1 MTPPAVA
8 VRGLE
13 KRFGPVLAL
22 RGVDLEAREASLL
35 AVVGPNGAGK
45 STLLRCLAGLAL
57 PSAGCIEIA
66 GERAERGRLRAK
78 VGLVAHATFLYG
90 ELSVRENL
98 VFAARLHGVSDP
110 SRRAEALLA
119 EDALEEWAGRRAATL
134 SRGLAQ
140 RAALARARVHDPP
153 ILLLDEPFTGLDP
166 RSAERLAARLRELR
180 ERGRTILLVSHD
192 LARAAELA
200 DHAVVLQHGRVV
212 GQASAAPLD
221 LARLAEAAAEA

>member
-1 MTPPAVA
+1 LSPPAVA

-13 KRFGPVLAL
+13 KRFGPVVAL
-22 RGVDLEAREASLL
+22 RGVALEVPAASLC

-45 STLLRCLAGLAL
+45 STLLRCLAGLAR
-57 PSAGCIEIA
+57 PSAGSIEIG

-78 VGLVAHATFLYG
+78 VGLVAHATFLYA

-98 VFAARLHGVSDP
+98 VFAARLHGVSDA
-110 SRRAEALLA
+110 RGRAQALLA
-119 EDALEEWAGRRAATL
+119 EDALGEWAERRAGTL

-153 ILLLDEPFTGLDP
+153 LLLLDEPFTGLDP
-166 RSAERLAARLRELR
+166 HSAERLAARLRELR
-180 ERGRTILLVSHD
+180 ARGRTIVLVSHD

-200 DHAVVLQHGRVV
+200 DRAVVLQRGRVAAEA
-212 GQASAAPLD
+212 GSAPLD
-221 LARLAEAAAEA
+221 PARLALAAAEA

>member
-1 MTPPAVA
+1 VTPPAVA

-13 KRFGPVLAL
+13 KRFGPVRAL
-22 RGVDLEAREASLL
+22 RGVDLEAGEGSLVAL
-35 AVVGPNGAGK
+35 LGPNGAGK

-57 PSAGCIEIA
+57 PSAGSIEIR
-66 GERAERGRLRAK
+66 GERAERARLRAR

-98 VFAARLHGVSDP
+98 VFAARLHGVADP
-110 SRRAEALLA
+110 RGRAEALLA
-119 EDALEEWAGRRAATL
+119 EDALGEWAGRRAATL

-153 ILLLDEPFTGLDP
+153 LLLLDEPFTGLDP
-166 RSAERLAARLRELR
+166 RSAERLAARLRALR

-192 LARAAELA
+192 PARVAELA
-200 DHAVVLQHGRVV
+200 DQAVVLRGGRVA
-212 GQASAAPLD
+212 GRASAAPLD
-221 LARLAEAAAEA
+221 PARLAEAAAEA

>member
-1 MTPPAVA
+1 

-13 KRFGPVLAL
+13 KRFGPVVAL
-22 RGVDLEAREASLL
+22 RGVALEVPEASLC

-45 STLLRCLAGLAL
+45 STLLRCLAGLAR
-57 PSAGCIEIA
+57 PSAGSIEIA
-66 GERAERGRLRAK
+66 GERAERSRLRAK
-78 VGLVAHATFLYG
+78 VGLLAHATFLYA

-98 VFAARLHGVSDP
+98 IFAARLHGVSDA
-110 SRRAEALLA
+110 RARAEALLA
-119 EDALEEWAGRRAATL
+119 EDALGEWAERRAGTL

-153 ILLLDEPFTGLDP
+153 LLLLDEPFTGLDP

-180 ERGRTILLVSHD
+180 ERGRTIVLVSHD

-200 DHAVVLQHGRVV
+200 DRAFVLQRGRLAAEA
-212 GQASAAPLD
+212 GSAPLD
-221 LARLAEAAAEA
+221 PARLALAAAEA